1 MEEERRKHPRV
12 TLKWPIAAET
22 EERIVYGTTA
32 DISSSG
38 AFINCHNPL
47 DPGEIFDLIIQ
58 DVSLVDCPLPLD
70 SFIRISAGVVRTQDY
85 DPDRIIF
92 SHGMAV
98 RFLRML
104 ENEHEVIS
112 TLITHTLQKDR
123 IDWREEEQE
132 K

>member
-1 MEEERRKHPRV
+1 MQEERRKHPRV
-12 TLKWPIAAET
+12 MLRWPIVAET

-32 DISSSG
+32 DISTSG
-38 AFINCHNPL
+38 AFINCHSPL
-47 DPGEIFDLIIQ
+47 ELGEILDLIVQ

-70 SFIRISAGVVRTQDY
+70 SSIRISAGVVRKQDY
-85 DPDRIIF
+85 DPDKIIF

>member
-1 MEEERRKHPRV
+1 MLR
-12 TLKWPIAAET
+12 WPVVAET

-32 DISSSG
+32 DFSISG
-38 AFINCHNPL
+38 AFINCHSPL
-47 DPGEIFDLIIQ
+47 ELGEIFDLIIQ
-58 DVSLVDCPLPLD
+58 DVSLVDCPLTLD

-85 DPDRIIF
+85 EPDEINY

-104 ENEHEVIS
+104 ETEHEVIS
-112 TLITHTLQKDR
+112 TLITHNLQKDR
-123 IDWREEEQE
+123 VDWREEGSG

>member
-1 MEEERRKHPRV
+1 MQEERRKHPRAI
-12 TLKWPIAAET
+12 LRWPIVAET

-32 DISSSG
+32 DISISG
-38 AFINCHNPL
+38 AFINCRSPL
-47 DPGEIFDLIIQ
+47 ELGEIFDLIIQ

-70 SFIRISAGVVRTQDY
+70 SFIRINAGVVRTQDY
-85 DPDRIIF
+85 DPDKIGF

-123 IDWREEEQE
+123 IDWREERQE

>member
-32 DISSSG
+32 DISISG

-104 ENEHEVIS
+104 EN
-112 TLITHTLQKDR
+112 QK
-123 IDWREEEQE
+123 
-132 K
+132 KSVSH

>member
-1 MEEERRKHPRV
+1 MGEERRKHPRA

-22 EERIVYGTTA
+22 EEQIVYGTTTN
-32 DISSSG
+32 ISVEG
-38 AFINCHNPL
+38 AFINCHRPL
-47 DPGEIFDLIIQ
+47 NRGEIFDLIIQ
-58 DVSLVDCPLPLD
+58 DVSLIDCPLPLD
-70 SFIRISAGVVRTQDY
+70 SFIKISSTVIRVQDY
-85 DPDRIIF
+85 DPDKANF

-104 ENEHEVIS
+104 KHEQEIIF

-123 IDWREEEQE
+123 INWREE